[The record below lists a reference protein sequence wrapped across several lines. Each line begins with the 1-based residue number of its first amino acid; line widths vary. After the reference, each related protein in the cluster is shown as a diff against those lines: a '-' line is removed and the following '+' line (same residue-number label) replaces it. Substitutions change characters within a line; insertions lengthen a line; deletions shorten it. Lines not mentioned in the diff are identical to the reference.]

1 MLQYFVNFLAIW
13 ASLVII
19 GALLILFRSD
29 AYRVGED
36 IDSYFYKKPLH
47 IKCVTFVLLILVVPF
62 SIPYSL
68 ANILTNKRK

>member
-1 MLQYFVNFLAIW
+1 MFDYFVGFLKIW
-13 ASLVII
+13 ASLVAG

-29 AYRVGED
+29 AFRVGED
-36 IDSYFYKKPLH
+36 IDSYFYKKPFH
-47 IKCVTFVLLILVVPF
+47 IKIVTVVLLILVVPF

>member
-1 MLQYFVNFLAIW
+1 MLYYFISFLKIW
-13 ASLVII
+13 ASLVI
-19 GALLILFRSD
+19 GGSVLILFRSD
-29 AYRVGED
+29 AFRVGED

-47 IKCVTFVLLILVVPF
+47 IKIVTVILLILVVPF